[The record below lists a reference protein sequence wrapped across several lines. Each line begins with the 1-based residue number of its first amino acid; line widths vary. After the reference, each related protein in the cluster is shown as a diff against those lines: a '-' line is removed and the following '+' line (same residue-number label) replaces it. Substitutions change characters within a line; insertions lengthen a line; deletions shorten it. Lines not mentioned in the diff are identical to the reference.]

1 MVSHFMLHCQR
12 PPSLNPGIFKYFM
25 VQSQA
30 GEGGFGTAQL
40 QWLAGLLRWS
50 RAGSRSTTA
59 RKQTA
64 RKNRGVSEKPFF
76 SFTETTRC
84 PHALKNA
91 DGLIGATCYV
101 NESRKSFQPF
111 RLRHFQKDKENK
123 AQVISNKKKKKQAFC
138 I

>member
-1 MVSHFMLHCQR
+1 
-12 PPSLNPGIFKYFM
+12 M

-50 RAGSRSTTA
+50 RAGSQSTMA

-76 SFTETTRC
+76 SFTETALC
-84 PHALKNA
+84 LPALKNA
-91 DGLIGATCYV
+91 DGLIGAACYV
-101 NESRKSFQPF
+101 NELRKRFQ
-111 RLRHFQKDKENK
+111 LWHFQKDKENK
-123 AQVISNKKKKKQAFC
+123 IHKKKKNLQVISNKNMLSEFSDGETGS
-138 I
+138 